1 MNQPQYKVGQRVI
14 ITDGERTA
22 LSSHTGKIIT
32 IVGFVDTTKIP
43 SVLFKKTDICPNSN
57 DGEYFAYFSCIR
69 PLSKLEA
76 AMQ

>member
-1 MNQPQYKVGQRVI
+1 MNKSQYKIGQRVI

-32 IVGFVDTTKIP
+32 IVGFDDTTIIP
-43 SVLFKKTDICPNSN
+43 AVVFKRSDINP
-57 DGEYFAYFSCIR
+57 DYTEGTYFAYFSCIR